1 MTKMLK
7 WLGVVCSALAFAACG
22 GGGGSAGT
30 SAFGSGSGGS
40 SLGGS
45 GGSTGA
51 GSSTTYSIALSVQ
64 RSGADTTAISST
76 ETVQAVATVTSS
88 NGSPVEGVVVA
99 FSEQQGALLKFSP
112 VSATAL
118 TNANG
123 IAMVDV
129 AAKDSSQTGATTVS
143 AGATVATVAISGT
156 KSVQITAGVPSGG
169 TAPVPAAINFVGS
182 NPSGTAIVIKGA
194 GGTGR
199 SESAI
204 LTFRVVDLKN
214 APINGA
220 TVTFTF
226 QNNSGNG
233 FATIAPPAATSNSDG
248 LVTTTVSSGTEPASI
263 VVVASAGTPPTVTAQ
278 SDTLIV
284 SNSVPI
290 SGGFEIVAAKYNL
303 DGRRTGDSTQITA
316 YVRDEFGNP
325 VPDGVAV
332 SFVTDFGAVASSTL
346 GGCSTVNGVCSV
358 TFRVQDPRPTTDGIA
373 TVRATVRVGSST
385 TLTEFLKI
393 NMAAASGTSYI
404 ALDSSTQAP
413 ITTLLLTSCK
423 QSFELLLSDGS
434 AHAPAAGTVISVP
447 FTSSGVVVAIKSG
460 SPVLDQLAPNIP
472 PVTFGFEVDLKSTDL
487 APLCNAS
494 GVTTANTMFRFGY
507 TTPNGIQFTQRIDLQ
522 YPR

>member
-7 WLGVVCSALAFAACG
+7 WVGVVCSALALSACG

-45 GGSTGA
+45 GGSTGS

-88 NGSPVEGVVVA
+88 NGAPVEGVVVA
-99 FSEQQGALLKFSP
+99 FSEQQGALLKFAP

-123 IAMVDV
+123 IAIVDV

-143 AGATVATVAISGT
+143 ASATVATVAISGT
-156 KSVQITAGVPSGG
+156 KSVQITTGVSSGG
-169 TAPVPAAINFVGS
+169 AAPAPAAINFIGS
-182 NPSGTAIVIKGA
+182 NPAGTAIVIKGT

-204 LTFRVVDLKN
+204 LTFRVVDYNN
-214 APINGA
+214 APVNGA
-220 TVTFTF
+220 AVTFTI
-226 QNNSGNG
+226 NVDNG
-233 FATIAPPAATSNSDG
+233 GATIAPLTATSNSDG
-248 LVTTTVSSGTEPASI
+248 LVTTTVSSGTNPASI
-263 VVVASAGTPPTVTAQ
+263 VVGASAGTAPVVTSQ

-284 SNSVPI
+284 SNSVPV

-303 DGRRTGDSTQITA
+303 DGKTTGDSTQITA
-316 YVRDEFGNP
+316 YVRDQFGNP

-332 SFVTDFGAVASSTL
+332 SFVTDYGAVASSTL
-346 GGCSTVNGVCSV
+346 GGCSTVNGICSV

-373 TVRATVRVGSST
+373 TVLASVRVGSST
-385 TLTEFLKI
+385 TLYQSLKI
-393 NMAAASGTSYI
+393 NMAAASGTSYV
-404 ALDSSTQAP
+404 ALDP
-413 ITTLLLTSCK
+413 ITLAPVTSIPLTSCK

-434 AHAPAAGTVISVP
+434 GHAPAAGTVISVP
-447 FTSSGVVVAIKSG
+447 FTSSGVVVTVKSG
-460 SPVLDQLAPNIP
+460 SPVLDQLGSNFP
-472 PVTFGFEVDLKSTDL
+472 PVIFGFEIDLTSTDL
-487 APLCNAS
+487 APLCNAGGTIS
-494 GVTTANTMFRFGY
+494 ANNLFRFGY
-507 TTPNGIQFTQRIDLQ
+507 ITPGGIQFTQRIDLQ